1 MFVDDVTVE
10 LEAGTGGNGCMAYHR
25 EKFVEMGGPDGGNG
39 GHGSDIIFQADEG
52 LNTLIDLRYQKLIKG
67 KKGENGM
74 GSRKHGKLKK

>member
-39 GHGSDIIFQADEG
+39 GHGSDIIFQADEV
-52 LNTLIDLRYQKLIKG
+52 D
-67 KKGENGM
+67 
-74 GSRKHGKLKK
+74 